1 MNADKFA
8 LCFIKSDRCAHRST
22 GMTRV
27 IINIYLNKK
36 RKTFSVTS
44 YWHFKAACLLH
55 FAVDNNGEIVW
66 WDKKGHCTMKI
77 EIINCNL
84 NNIVVHIADHLE
96 WIVKLQ
102 SSIGTQRFF
111 LLLHLSLVF
120 LNFINRSIRNSFYES
135 NNEMRIKK
143 EK

>member
-1 MNADKFA
+1 
-8 LCFIKSDRCAHRST
+8 
-22 GMTRV
+22 
-27 IINIYLNKK
+27 
-36 RKTFSVTS
+36 
-44 YWHFKAACLLH
+44 
-55 FAVDNNGEIVW
+55 
-66 WDKKGHCTMKI
+66 MKI